1 LLIFIHWNYS
11 TGMRIVEKIQTW
23 SVSPTYQ

>member
-11 TGMRIVEKIQTW
+11 TGACIVEKIQTW
-23 SVSPTYQ
+23 GVSPTYE